1 MLPIMSQNVK
11 PQSINSQTIKPQA
24 IEFQSQETADVAMKM
39 NVDALLDDVFGDI
52 ERLLAQDGSLS
63 AHPKNDGSAQT
74 NVGTAIEPFRGA
86 IQADAQ
92 AINSAITN
100 AAHPSTPTSAA
111 PLLATSSETLPT
123 PFSSLALLPKVS
135 PRQLKPED
143 PIEHSDHNEFDL
155 FANPPETSEP
165 SPSRPFDWL
174 LMALAL
180 VSLLSAAGLWIF
192 VRTKLPQL
200 TQATNVPTAEEVLQA
215 KHDAEFLGYVRR
227 SLERID
233 RVSKQTKAATD
244 SRPATALDP
253 LFVPLPPPPPAPIAP
268 PIAAAPT
275 PRISVSPLA
284 ATPVLPPAS
293 APVAPSIAVAPVP
306 APASAPVAPSIPN
319 IAPSPTHTL
328 IGLLELGDRSAAL
341 FEIDGAP
348 QRIQVGEKFGA
359 SGWTLISVSGEE
371 AIVRRNQDVR
381 SVFIGQK
388 F

>member
-74 NVGTAIEPFRGA
+74 DVGTAIEPFRGA
-86 IQADAQ
+86 TQADAQ

-100 AAHPSTPTSAA
+100 AAHPSPPTSAA

-143 PIEHSDHNEFDL
+143 PIDDIEFDL
-155 FANPPETSEP
+155 FPTSPDSKP
-165 SPSRPFDWL
+165 SSRPFDWL

-180 VSLLSAAGLWIF
+180 VSLLSAAGLWVF

-200 TQATNVPTAEEVLQA
+200 SQATNVPTAEEVLQA

-244 SRPATALDP
+244 SRTATALDP

-284 ATPVLPPAS
+284 APPVLPPAS

-306 APASAPVAPSIPN
+306 APASAPAAPSIPN